1 MRTNFKLLVI
11 LLFALP
17 SIAFSQ
23 RNPAR
28 NVVGVQ
34 QLDPRFTFSIEK
46 YWSGMAD
53 AESYYYYVTNNTSDE
68 YMLEIEVDLTLNCYD
83 AKPYKLG
90 FNKQVYLKPNGEFTP
105 DDDWVH
111 NYMITSD
118 KEKQKSCLIKIGDTY
133 TLYRGHTWQIKSV
146 VNLTQKKAAEE
157 KKKEDEKLKKIEED
171 NKRKK
176 EAEDKRK
183 QAEEDKKKADDQK
196 KKIED
201 DKKKADDQKK
211 KEEKSNTKDGTSK
224 QTSSEEKNDVESK
237 EEKKKKEAEEAQKT
251 REEKEAARIEAQE
264 RAAQEERE
272 RRARVQQEYDSWK
285 ADAQKSNDQQ
295 DLMSASATIGLF
307 TLLGGFIYEG
317 MGNVNPDF
325 VYRAPINKFTPKLFV
340 NIDVGFSFSMDPIL
354 FQSLYSTVNNGDY
367 YSNASFKGETGY
379 YLNLNA
385 ESRIGAGNDFYSFY
399 GIIGGKLGI
408 VPTFR
413 GSRFN
418 MEYGGG
424 LDLGLK
430 NVKLFGQYRGSLLNT
445 KSMTSSDVEEGG
457 SGELDANYTEIWYG
471 LKFTFGGNKDDKYR
485 RTHLSLGMI
494 SRQYTIDGTQK
505 FYDGDTNSIQTMD
518 IKPIQGYSFEWKQDN
533 TFRLFI
539 RYYDNY
545 NYIGNGDVTSNISSS
560 LSQNGSLFEIGFVRA
575 IDFF

>member
-196 KKIED
+196 KKVED